1 MTLVR
6 KQTFH
11 WALNITLVLLIVWF
25 LTTLIKISDSDTGD
39 KVTVAAV
46 IDQNNATRNKDLR
59 LPRSPHCR
67 FRVPTLHKKVQ
78 FTCGRG
84 DFVSVVKS
92 VCKTQLGNQL
102 SSYAALLYFTSR
114 HGYHAFLDPVQTR
127 ALGQVFNISKL
138 SIGTFNFYRC
148 GCVPGAQAW
157 VRPLE
162 LHRTGVAERITE
174 AWAPGE
180 HSRGE
185 LIGLGPHSVPLF
197 LIKGEQQ
204 FYQFSYK
211 YHKSIDLQKYWRR
224 RKKSLCLKIRS

>member
-11 WALNITLVLLIVWF
+11 WALNIILVLLILWF
-25 LTTLIKISDSDTGD
+25 LTKLIKISDSDTEE
-39 KVTVAAV
+39 TVAAAV
-46 IDQNNATRNKDLR
+46 GRNSSIDHNKATRNNDLR

-102 SSYAALLYFTSR
+102 SSYAALLYITSR
-114 HGYHAFLDPVQTR
+114 YGYHAFLDPVQTR
-127 ALGQVFNISKL
+127 ALGQVFNTSKL
-138 SIGTFNFYRC
+138 SIGTFNFYSC
-148 GCVPGAQAW
+148 GCVPGAQHW

-162 LHRTGVAERITE
+162 LHRTGVAERLGE
-174 AWAPGE
+174 AWDPGE
-180 HSRGE
+180 HVKSE

-197 LIKGEQQ
+197 LIKGELEYSTHC
-204 FYQFSYK
+204 F
-211 YHKSIDLQKYWRR
+211 L
-224 RKKSLCLKIRS
+224 